1 MAWHDVEQNTD
12 EWLALKLGQPGSS
25 DASTFMAGYNGG
37 QPKSQVRQRAQ
48 LIGKSSKGDRPKR
61 VQAFG
66 DPAKARALELALEI
80 VNSHRS
86 LNESYS
92 SLQMKRGHAQEPQAI
107 ALYEQQHFCTVTN
120 GGYYDCGD
128 WGDSPDGHVDGDGL
142 VEVKS
147 VIASVHD
154 ANMRRGKPDPAY
166 KWQLLTHLDASGRE
180 WVDFVSYCEDYPEWD
195 QLCVYRVL
203 AKDVQEELA
212 QLRERRRQFIELIKA
227 KVAEINGRK

>member
-1 MAWHDVEQNTD
+1 MPWHDVEQNTD

-25 DASTFMAGYNGG
+25 SAATFMAHYGKDFGEPAQKLALRYALEVVTGRASANDGY
-37 QPKSQVRQRAQ
+37 
-48 LIGKSSKGDRPKR
+48 KSSHM
-61 VQAFG
+61 
-66 DPAKARALELALEI
+66 E
-80 VNSHRS
+80 
-86 LNESYS
+86 
-92 SLQMKRGHAQEPQAI
+92 RGHAQEPQAI
-107 ALYEQQHFCTVTN
+107 ALYEQQYFCTVTN

-128 WGDSPDGHVDGDGL
+128 WGDSPDGHVDDDGL

-154 ANMRRGKPDPAY
+154 ANIRRGKPEPAY
-166 KWQLLTHLDASGRE
+166 KWQLLTHLDASGRD

-195 QLCVYRVL
+195 QLCVYRVW

-212 QLRERRRQFIELIKA
+212 QLRDRRGQFIELIKA

>member
-25 DASTFMAGYNGG
+25 SASTFMAHYGKDFGE
-37 QPKSQVRQRAQ
+37 PAQ
-48 LIGKSSKGDRPKR
+48 KL
-61 VQAFG
+61 
-66 DPAKARALELALEI
+66 ALRYALEI
-80 VNSHRS
+80 VTGRASANDGYRS
-86 LNESYS
+86 AH
-92 SLQMKRGHAQEPQAI
+92 MDRGHTQEPQAI
-107 ALYEQQHFCTVTN
+107 ALYEQQYFCTVTN

-154 ANMRRGKPDPAY
+154 ANIRRGKPDPAY
-166 KWQLLTHLDASGRE
+166 KWQLMTHLDASGRD

-195 QLCVYRVL
+195 QLCVYRVWSR
-203 AKDVQEELA
+203 DVQEELA
-212 QLRERRRQFIELIKA
+212 QLRERRGQFIELIEA
-227 KVAEINGRK
+227 KVAEINGRR

>member
-1 MAWHDVEQNTD
+1 MPWHDVEQNTD

-25 DASTFMAGYNGG
+25 SAATFMAHLGKDFGE
-37 QPKSQVRQRAQ
+37 PAQ
-48 LIGKSSKGDRPKR
+48 KL
-61 VQAFG
+61 
-66 DPAKARALELALEI
+66 ALRYALEI
-80 VNSHRS
+80 VTGRASANDGYKSAHM
-86 LNESYS
+86 E
-92 SLQMKRGHAQEPQAI
+92 RGHAQEPQAI
-107 ALYEQQHFCTVTN
+107 ALYEQQYFFTVTN

-154 ANMRRGKPDPAY
+154 ANIRRGKPDPAY
-166 KWQLLTHLDASGRE
+166 KWQLLTHLDASGRD

-212 QLRERRRQFIELIKA
+212 QLRERRAQFIELIKA
-227 KVAEINGRK
+227 KVAEINGRR

>member
-1 MAWHDVEQNTD
+1 MAWHDVDQNTD

-25 DASTFMAGYNGG
+25 SASTFMAHLGKYFGE
-37 QPKSQVRQRAQ
+37 PAQ
-48 LIGKSSKGDRPKR
+48 KL
-61 VQAFG
+61 
-66 DPAKARALELALEI
+66 ALRYALEI
-80 VNSHRS
+80 VTGRASANDGYRS
-86 LNESYS
+86 AH
-92 SLQMKRGHAQEPQAI
+92 MDRGHAQEPQAI
-107 ALYEQQHFCTVTN
+107 ALYEQQYFCTVTN

-154 ANMRRGKPDPAY
+154 ANIRRGKPDPAY
-166 KWQLLTHLDASGRE
+166 KWQLLTHLDASGRD

-212 QLRERRRQFIELIKA
+212 QLRERRGQFIELIKA
-227 KVAEINGRK
+227 KVAEINGRR